1 MYDVTGEQRGTGYS
15 RLKNRAKRN
24 AKGDDDVAKCL
35 STPSARVGDMSAAS
49 MACRAA
55 PALLRLASSSHV
67 YEPRRR
73 IVAYAKG
80 AAKRDASSGLLSG
93 VHPDSV
99 TAVASIAERAQAAS
113 DRWGSEVT
121 EFLDP
126 ALAADACVVIDR
138 MADCEARPWGG
149 YDRAERVRLI
159 LGRSEVL
166 DGDGEDNFYFRTYAQ
181 SV

>member
-15 RLKNRAKRN
+15 RLKNRASICK
-24 AKGDDDVAKCL
+24 KDDDVAKCL

-55 PALLRLASSSHV
+55 PALLRLASSSH
-67 YEPRRR
+67 EPRRR

-166 DGDGEDNFYFRTYAQ
+166 DGDGE
-181 SV
+181 

>member
-1 MYDVTGEQRGTGYS
+1 MKDFPGLLCKRRRRRGEKFY
-15 RLKNRAKRN
+15 
-24 AKGDDDVAKCL
+24 L
-35 STPSARVGDMSAAS
+35 STPSGARVGDMSAAS

-55 PALLRLASSSHV
+55 PALLRLASSSD
-67 YEPRRR
+67 EPRRR

-166 DGDGEDNFYFRTYAQ
+166 DGDGELHFYFRTYAQ
-181 SV
+181 LV

>member
-1 MYDVTGEQRGTGYS
+1 
-15 RLKNRAKRN
+15 
-24 AKGDDDVAKCL
+24 
-35 STPSARVGDMSAAS
+35 MSAAS

-55 PALLRLASSSHV
+55 PALLRLASSYH
-67 YEPRRR
+67 EPRRR

-126 ALAADACVVIDR
+126 ALAVDACVVIDLS
-138 MADCEARPWGG
+138 
-149 YDRAERVRLI
+149 LI
-159 LGRSEVL
+159 HI
-166 DGDGEDNFYFRTYAQ
+166 
-181 SV
+181 

>member
-1 MYDVTGEQRGTGYS
+1 MFY
-15 RLKNRAKRN
+15 
-24 AKGDDDVAKCL
+24 L

-55 PALLRLASSSHV
+55 PALLRLASSSH
-67 YEPRRR
+67 EPRRR

-80 AAKRDASSGLLSG
+80 TAKRDASSGLLSG

-166 DGDGEDNFYFRTYAQ
+166 DGDGEFIFISVRTGN
-181 SV
+181 